1 MINRVLIRIRVL
13 QILFSCYQADARDL
27 KKAENDLVFS
37 LQKAYDLYHYFL
49 LLLIDITDAY
59 AARVEARKAKLLPSD
74 ADRNP
79 NVRLVDN
86 KFVCQLREN
95 ESLVKYISDRPFSW
109 HDNDV
114 LVRIL
119 LDSILASETYKRYLE
134 KESVSYADDRE
145 FWRDVF
151 KNIICETEELYDFL
165 DDESLF
171 WNDNVE
177 IVQSFTLKTIKRFE
191 PENGKAQ
198 ELLPMFKDETDQEFA
213 IKLLRESMLN
223 AKEYRET
230 IDKYTQNWESERI
243 AFIDM
248 LIMQIALSEILTF
261 ASIPVSVTL
270 NEYINIAKAYS
281 TAKSAA
287 FINGIL
293 DAIVSDLREQNKIIK
308 K

>member
-1 MINRVLIRIRVL
+1 M
-13 QILFSCYQADARDL
+13 

-248 LIMQIALSEILTF
+248 LIMQIALAEILTF

>member
-1 MINRVLIRIRVL
+1 M
-13 QILFSCYQADARDL
+13 

-109 HDNDV
+109 QDNDV

-198 ELLPMFKDETDQEFA
+198 ELLPMFKDETDQKFA

-223 AKEYRET
+223 AKQYRET

-248 LIMQIALSEILTF
+248 LIMQIALAEILTF

>member
-248 LIMQIALSEILTF
+248 LIMQIALAEILTF